1 MPKSSQCLCGHVYG
15 EPENRVICGYHF
27 DVVEDERNR
36 LLIEVQELRA
46 EVQRL
51 SQIAKY

>member
-1 MPKSSQCLCGHVYG
+1 MKKSNQCLCGSVYG
-15 EPENRVICGYHF
+15 DKENRVVCGDHF
-27 DVVEDERNR
+27 DLVANERDR

>member
-1 MPKSSQCLCGHVYG
+1 MAKSIQCLCGLVYG
-15 EPENRVICGYHF
+15 EPENRVICGHHF
-27 DVVEDERNR
+27 DMVEDERNR
-36 LLIEVQELRA
+36 LLVEVQELRA

>member
-1 MPKSSQCLCGHVYG
+1 MNDDIVKELR
-15 EPENRVICGYHF
+15 ENKNTHHILIKAAN
-27 DVVEDERNR
+27 EIE
-36 LLIEVQELRA
+36 LLRKEVNELRA